1 MSKKKPVPAPPLAA
15 AFHAP
20 FSGLGALKASLPP
33 GVPPAPASAGQKKP
47 PSAPP
52 RAVVRLERKG
62 RRGKE
67 VTVVEQLA
75 LSKSERQAWLAELR
89 RLLGCGGVEE
99 EEALVLQGDHR
110 ARVEAYLRSRGVA
123 RVSLG

>member
-1 MSKKKPVPAPPLAA
+1 VSKKKPHLAAPPPS

-20 FSGLGALKASLPP
+20 FSGLGALREVLPP
-33 GVPPAPASAGQKKP
+33 GPAAPAAKPAKKERQP
-47 PSAPP
+47 PP

-75 LSKSERQAWLAELR
+75 LSRAERQAWLSELR

-123 RVSLG
+123 RVSVG